1 MGYYDFTHKLLKV
14 TGSDAAAFLDK
25 MFVADISGAG
35 AGTAKYTT
43 MLNEG
48 GEIIDDVIV
57 FHIDANTY
65 WISTLY
71 IDELI
76 AWFDRNRTYEAV
88 SYKEITDITTMYAV
102 QGPNSRE
109 VMNQILKKSD
119 R

>member
-1 MGYYDFTHKLLKV
+1 MKV

-102 QGPNSRE
+102 QDQTPG
-109 VMNQILKKSD
+109 K
-119 R
+119 

>member
-1 MGYYDFTHKLLKV
+1 
-14 TGSDAAAFLDK
+14 

-76 AWFDRNRTYEAV
+76 AWFDQGTALMRLCLTKKSQTLRPCMRYRT
-88 SYKEITDITTMYAV
+88 KL
-102 QGPNSRE
+102 RE
-109 VMNQILKKSD
+109 VMNQILKNPIDELKHFPH
-119 R
+119 